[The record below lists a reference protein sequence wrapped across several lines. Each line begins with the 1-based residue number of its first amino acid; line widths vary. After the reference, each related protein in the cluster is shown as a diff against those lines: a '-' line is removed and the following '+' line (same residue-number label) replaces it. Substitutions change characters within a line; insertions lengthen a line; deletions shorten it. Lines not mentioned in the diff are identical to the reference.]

1 MAKKNKMKRTPNPIV
16 RAVVWKVVDFIT
28 TFLPLVI
35 FIYLQWDVY
44 FGKSSEHAFENIL
57 GLSMVVLIVSL
68 AVAKKLKLANL
79 LGISGL
85 FTLTFYLLQQIINDL
100 VVISFM
106 VFIGSFLSKTI
117 TNPIMRKW
125 ERIKDKTETA
135 DINASAMA
143 KAFNKGGG
151 LDGSV

>member
-1 MAKKNKMKRTPNPIV
+1 MAKEKKRKTPNPYI
-16 RAVVWKVVDFIT
+16 RAVMWKVIDIIT
-28 TFLPLVI
+28 ALLPILI
-35 FIYLQWDVY
+35 FTIVQWDEY
-44 FGKSSEHAFENIL
+44 FGKSNEYAFKNIL
-57 GLSMVVLIVSL
+57 GLAIMILIVSL

-79 LGISGL
+79 LGVSGL
-85 FTLTFYLLQQIINDL
+85 FTLMFYLLQQIINDL

-117 TNPIMRKW
+117 TNPIVRKW

-135 DINASAMA
+135 DINASAIA
-143 KAFNKGGG
+143 KALNKGGG

>member
-1 MAKKNKMKRTPNPIV
+1 MAKEKKRKTPNPYI
-16 RAVVWKVVDFIT
+16 RAVMWKVIDIIT
-28 TFLPLVI
+28 ALLPILI
-35 FIYLQWDVY
+35 FTIVQWDEY
-44 FGKSSEHAFENIL
+44 FGKSSKYAFKNIL
-57 GLSMVVLIVSL
+57 GLAMMILIVSL

-85 FTLTFYLLQQIINDL
+85 FTLMFYLLQQIINDL

-135 DINASAMA
+135 DINAAAMERVVE
-143 KAFNKGGG
+143 KASRSGR
-151 LDGSV
+151 V

>member
-1 MAKKNKMKRTPNPIV
+1 MAKEKKRKTPNPYI
-16 RAVVWKVVDFIT
+16 RAVMWKVIDIIT
-28 TFLPLVI
+28 ALLPILI
-35 FIYLQWDVY
+35 FTIVQWDEY
-44 FGKSSEHAFENIL
+44 FGKSSEYAFKNIL
-57 GLSMVVLIVSL
+57 GLAMMILIVSL

-85 FTLTFYLLQQIINDL
+85 FTLMFYLLQQIINDL

-135 DINASAMA
+135 DINAAAMERVVE
-143 KAFNKGGG
+143 KASRSGR
-151 LDGSV
+151 V

>member
-1 MAKKNKMKRTPNPIV
+1 MAKEKKRKTPNPYI
-16 RAVVWKVVDFIT
+16 RAVMWKVIDIIT
-28 TFLPLVI
+28 ALLPILI
-35 FIYLQWDVY
+35 FTIVQWDEY
-44 FGKSSEHAFENIL
+44 FGKSSEYAFKNIL
-57 GLSMVVLIVSL
+57 GLAMMILIVSL

-85 FTLTFYLLQQIINDL
+85 FTLMFYLLQQIINDL

-117 TNPIMRKW
+117 TNPIVRKW

-135 DINASAMA
+135 DINAAAMERVVE
-143 KAFNKGGG
+143 KVSRSGR
-151 LDGSV
+151 V

>member
-1 MAKKNKMKRTPNPIV
+1 MAKEKKRKTPNPYI
-16 RAVVWKVVDFIT
+16 RAVMWKVIDIIT
-28 TFLPLVI
+28 ALLPILI
-35 FIYLQWDVY
+35 FTIVQWDEY
-44 FGKSSEHAFENIL
+44 FGKSSEYAFKNIL
-57 GLSMVVLIVSL
+57 GLAMMILIVSL

-85 FTLTFYLLQQIINDL
+85 FTLMFYLLQQIINDL

-117 TNPIMRKW
+117 TNPIVRKW

-135 DINASAMA
+135 DINASAIA
-143 KAFNKGGG
+143 KALNKGGG

>member
-1 MAKKNKMKRTPNPIV
+1 MAKEKKRKTPNPYI
-16 RAVVWKVVDFIT
+16 RAVMWTVIDIIT
-28 TFLPLVI
+28 ALLPILI
-35 FIYLQWDVY
+35 FTIVQWDEY
-44 FGKSSEHAFENIL
+44 FGKSSEYAFKNIL
-57 GLSMVVLIVSL
+57 GLAMMILIVSL

-79 LGISGL
+79 LRISGL
-85 FTLTFYLLQQIINDL
+85 FTLMFYLLQQIINDL

-135 DINASAMA
+135 DINAAAMERVVE
-143 KAFNKGGG
+143 KASRSGR
-151 LDGSV
+151 V

>member
-1 MAKKNKMKRTPNPIV
+1 MAKEKKRKTPNPYI
-16 RAVVWKVVDFIT
+16 RAVMWKVIDIIT
-28 TFLPLVI
+28 ALLPILI
-35 FIYLQWDVY
+35 FTIVQWDEY
-44 FGKSSEHAFENIL
+44 FGKSSEYAFKNIL
-57 GLSMVVLIVSL
+57 GLAMMILIVSL

-85 FTLTFYLLQQIINDL
+85 FTLMFYLLQQIINDL

-135 DINASAMA
+135 DINAAAMERVVE
-143 KAFNKGGG
+143 KVSRSGR
-151 LDGSV
+151 V

>member
-1 MAKKNKMKRTPNPIV
+1 MAKEKKRKTPNPYI
-16 RAVVWKVVDFIT
+16 RAVMWKVIDIIT
-28 TFLPLVI
+28 ALLPILI
-35 FIYLQWDVY
+35 FTIVQWDEY
-44 FGKSSEHAFENIL
+44 FGKSSEYAFKNIL
-57 GLSMVVLIVSL
+57 GLAMMILIVSL

-85 FTLTFYLLQQIINDL
+85 FTLMFYLLQQIINDL

-135 DINASAMA
+135 DINASAIA
-143 KAFNKGGG
+143 KALNKGGG

>member
-1 MAKKNKMKRTPNPIV
+1 MAKEKKRKTPNPYI
-16 RAVVWKVVDFIT
+16 RAVMWKVIDIIT
-28 TFLPLVI
+28 ALFPILI
-35 FIYLQWDVY
+35 FTIVQWDEY
-44 FGKSSEHAFENIL
+44 FGKSSEYAFKNIL
-57 GLSMVVLIVSL
+57 GLAMMILIVSL

-85 FTLTFYLLQQIINDL
+85 FTLMFYLLQQIINDL

-135 DINASAMA
+135 DINAAAMERVVE
-143 KAFNKGGG
+143 KASRSGR
-151 LDGSV
+151 V